1 MMVGKA
7 WRRINPALVTVPS
20 RHVNTPLPQ
29 GARKNHRTRADDVMK
44 TEKIF
49 VEQMFTLGSDLA
61 ASARN

>member
-1 MMVGKA
+1 MMVRKA
-7 WRRINPALVTVPS
+7 WRRIDLALATVPS
-20 RHVNTPLPQ
+20 RHVNTLLPQ
-29 GARKNHRTRADDVMK
+29 GARKNRRTRADDVMK